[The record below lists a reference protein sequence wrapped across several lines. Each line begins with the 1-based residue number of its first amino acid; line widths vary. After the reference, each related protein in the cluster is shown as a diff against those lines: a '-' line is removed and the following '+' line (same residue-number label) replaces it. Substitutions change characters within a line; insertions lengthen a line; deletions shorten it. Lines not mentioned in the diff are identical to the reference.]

1 MESIGVKNL
10 RSLRDIGM
18 VSIKPITVLVGKN
31 SSGKSSFLRL
41 FPLLKQ
47 TLEEKT
53 AEPILW
59 YGKYVDFGDYDLS
72 KTHSEKGD
80 IEFDFELKIPNMV
93 QRYYVARSKETSKF
107 MEATV
112 SFGLK
117 KQGLS
122 SMKVFVKE
130 QNFTLMFDSDSNIEK
145 IEVNGET
152 YSKNYLKNYSRGRLL
167 PEIIMN
173 YEEMDEIYRLSG
185 IYDMSGALQAE
196 IVKCLRKYANPK
208 TKNETIGRGV
218 SAALFGTPEEILKH
232 LQDNSAFS
240 DGMKAKLKCV
250 RVDSVEFKKINNLVT
265 LGTIPMIVRSIC
277 NSIESEIYAVRYS
290 KPLRLNAERY
300 RRIQGL
306 AVDEVDPSGENLE
319 MVLNNLSEREKK
331 QFAEW
336 TSEIFGFQFSTISKD
351 GHVSVLVED
360 SRSHVKENLVD
371 TGFGYSQVLPILL
384 SVWKVDVSEK
394 NSYGRNG
401 HATKTAC
408 YYEAI
413 EQPELHLHPAL
424 QAKLIDTFAQLV
436 SRDNSQKIKFI
447 METHSETMINRLGYL
462 IYKKKLDPEMV
473 NIVIFD
479 KDTDGNTKV
488 TQTFFNEKGQL
499 EKWPIGFFDP
509 DEV

>member
-1 MESIGVKNL
+1 M
-10 RSLRDIGM
+10 
-18 VSIKPITVLVGKN
+18 
-31 SSGKSSFLRL
+31 
-41 FPLLKQ
+41 
-47 TLEEKT
+47 
-53 AEPILW
+53 
-59 YGKYVDFGDYDLS
+59 
-72 KTHSEKGD
+72 
-80 IEFDFELKIPNMV
+80 
-93 QRYYVARSKETSKF
+93 
-107 MEATV
+107 
-112 SFGLK
+112 
-117 KQGLS
+117 
-122 SMKVFVKE
+122 
-130 QNFTLMFDSDSNIEK
+130 
-145 IEVNGET
+145 
-152 YSKNYLKNYSRGRLL
+152 
-167 PEIIMN
+167 
-173 YEEMDEIYRLSG
+173 
-185 IYDMSGALQAE
+185 
-196 IVKCLRKYANPK
+196 
-208 TKNETIGRGV
+208 
-218 SAALFGTPEEILKH
+218 
-232 LQDNSAFS
+232 
-240 DGMKAKLKCV
+240 
-250 RVDSVEFKKINNLVT
+250 
-265 LGTIPMIVRSIC
+265 
-277 NSIESEIYAVRYS
+277 
-290 KPLRLNAERY
+290 
-300 RRIQGL
+300 
-306 AVDEVDPSGENLE
+306 
-319 MVLNNLSEREKK
+319 
-331 QFAEW
+331 
-336 TSEIFGFQFSTISKD
+336 
-351 GHVSVLVED
+351 LVED